1 MLDLFFFPA
10 SCEDFQKNKNTQ
22 YLWRGLLLLLLLLVM
37 LRGLLVGG
45 SHSVLRM
52 RMMVGMK
59 ALGGGLV
66 SLKGPEGPRDELRG
80 QRVEDVRLLELQ
92 GLQLSLDLLEGD
104 AVQAGVLVAD

>member
-1 MLDLFFFPA
+1 
-10 SCEDFQKNKNTQ
+10 
-22 YLWRGLLLLLLLLVM
+22 
-37 LRGLLVGG
+37 
-45 SHSVLRM
+45 
-52 RMMVGMK
+52 MMVGMK

-104 AVQAGVLVAD
+104 ALQAGVLVAD